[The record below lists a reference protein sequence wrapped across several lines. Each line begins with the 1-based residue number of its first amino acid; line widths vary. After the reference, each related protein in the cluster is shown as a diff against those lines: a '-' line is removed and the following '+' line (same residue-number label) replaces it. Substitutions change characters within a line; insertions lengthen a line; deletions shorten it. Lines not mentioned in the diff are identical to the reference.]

1 MNISSYLFG
10 WILATLLGAI
20 FHLWRDGGIGSLL
33 LYLLLSWGGFLVGH
47 WVARSFGLAI
57 MNVGPV
63 YLGGGIL
70 GSVAFLFLGHWIGR
84 VEPDLISKAER

>member
-33 LYLLLSWGGFLVGH
+33 LYLLLSWGGF
-47 WVARSFGLAI
+47 GLDIRLKGLLSI
-57 MNVGPV
+57 MNAVLSIWV
-63 YLGGGIL
+63 RNLGTLPSFSWGI
-70 GSVAFLFLGHWIGR
+70 GSVELNRI
-84 VEPDLISKAER
+84 